1 MISPKFVNI
10 ISRRSTI
17 NLFTYYT
24 QLIVKDKQIYLV
36 QSYLNALKIAYLHM
50 FADDFLLLRGSPKKG
65 GDVYL
70 HYKVHTQYTFS
81 THSMNAE

>member
-1 MISPKFVNI
+1 M
-10 ISRRSTI
+10 SRE
-17 NLFTYYT
+17 NKLDLLFA
-24 QLIVKDKQIYLV
+24 K
-36 QSYLNALKIAYLHM
+36 LNALEIALSIICM

>member
-1 MISPKFVNI
+1 ME
-10 ISRRSTI
+10 
-17 NLFTYYT
+17 
-24 QLIVKDKQIYLV
+24 
-36 QSYLNALKIAYLHM
+36 LNAFKIALSIICM

>member
-1 MISPKFVNI
+1 M
-10 ISRRSTI
+10 SREKKLDL
-17 NLFTYYT
+17 LFAN
-24 QLIVKDKQIYLV
+24 
-36 QSYLNALKIAYLHM
+36 LNAFEIALSIIICM